1 MILLNKIITLGPSGT
16 YSELATKNYLS
27 QHDLSLEILYYNS
40 IGKSLNAIGK
50 DANLGVLPIE
60 NFSEGF
66 VNLVLD
72 HLVNAQL
79 YICAELLLPIQ
90 FSLVSYCDKAVDIDT
105 VYVQFVAKG
114 QCAEYLDTLSGVS
127 FVSTDSNTQTLLA
140 IAEQKNA
147 AAVIPSHL
155 LKDQKFNHVIENIT
169 DYKNNQTR
177 FLLFSDQPN
186 LSYNGNSS
194 AYKTSIL
201 VLFHDD
207 YPGFLEGVLSKF
219 TEHKINLTSIVS
231 RPTRQTFGHYH
242 FFIDL
247 EGHQQD
253 LLIAAALEEVQH
265 EYRVKVLGSYLKS

>member
-1 MILLNKIITLGPSGT
+1 MTLLNKIVTLGPSGT

-27 QHDLSLEILYYNS
+27 LHNLPLDIIYYNS
-40 IGKSLNAIGK
+40 IGQSLNAIGK
-50 DANLGVLPIE
+50 DASLGVLPIE

-72 HLVNAQL
+72 HLINAEL

-90 FSLVSYCDKAVDIDT
+90 FSLVSHCDRAIDIDT

-114 QCAEYLDTLSGVS
+114 QCAEYLDALSGTR
-127 FVSTDSNTQTLLA
+127 FVSTESNTQTLLE
-140 IAEQKNA
+140 IEGNKHA

-155 LKDQKFNHVIENIT
+155 LKNQKFSHVVENIT

-201 VLFHDD
+201 VFFHDD
-207 YPGFLEGVLSKF
+207 YPGFLEGVLNKF
-219 TEHKINLTSIVS
+219 TGYKINLTSIVS

-247 EGHQQD
+247 EGHQQNVQV
-253 LLIAAALEEVQH
+253 AAALKEVQQ